1 MATEGKASRWT
12 RAFLLAVVVWAAGMA
27 GGYGIV
33 QVTKNLPSELPVPMS
48 EGERG
53 ADALVTPA
61 PGAVPVSDAGLLV
74 FILRRDLTV
83 YLWLLAG
90 LLSAGAVT
98 FVVLLANGIMLGNTI
113 GLAYAAGMTPAMLID
128 LLLPHGVLEVGTFCI
143 AGAVGFQGFRIA
155 SDWGRNGWGAVRS
168 LRLGL
173 VLAYG
178 TLALAVAAAL
188 ETFVTGALAEA
199 MRDR

>member
-1 MATEGKASRWT
+1 MTTEGKASRWT
-12 RAFLLAVVVWAAGMA
+12 HAFLLAVVVWGAGMA

-48 EGERG
+48 EDERG
-53 ADALVTPA
+53 ADSLVTHA

-74 FILRRDLTV
+74 FIFRRNLTV

-113 GLAYAAGMTPAMLID
+113 GLAYAAGMTPATLID

-173 VLAYG
+173 VLGYG
-178 TLALAVAAAL
+178 TFALAVAAAL

-199 MRDR
+199 TRGP

>member
-12 RAFLLAVVVWAAGMA
+12 HAFLLAVVVWAAGMA

-74 FILRRDLTV
+74 FILRRNLTV

-113 GLAYAAGMTPAMLID
+113 GLASAAGMTPAMLID

>member
-48 EGERG
+48 EGERV

-74 FILRRDLTV
+74 FILRRNLTV

-113 GLAYAAGMTPAMLID
+113 GLASAAGMTPAMLID

-199 MRDR
+199 MRGR

>member
-1 MATEGKASRWT
+1 MTTEGKASRWT
-12 RAFLLAVVVWAAGMA
+12 HAFLLAVVVWAAGMA

-74 FILRRDLTV
+74 FILRRNLTV

-113 GLAYAAGMTPAMLID
+113 GLASAAGMTPAMLID

>member
-1 MATEGKASRWT
+1 MTTEGKASRWT
-12 RAFLLAVVVWAAGMA
+12 HAFLLAVVVWAAGMA

-33 QVTKNLPSELPVPMS
+33 QVTKNLPRELPVPMS

-74 FILRRDLTV
+74 FILRRNLTV

-113 GLAYAAGMTPAMLID
+113 GLASAAGMTPAMLID

>member
-1 MATEGKASRWT
+1 MTTEGKASRWT
-12 RAFLLAVVVWAAGMA
+12 HAFLLAVVVWAAGMA

-61 PGAVPVSDAGLLV
+61 PGAVRVSDAGLLV
-74 FILRRDLTV
+74 FILRRNLTV

-113 GLAYAAGMTPAMLID
+113 GLASAAGMTPAMLID

>member
-1 MATEGKASRWT
+1 MTMEGKASRWT
-12 RAFLLAVVVWAAGMA
+12 HAFLLAVVVWAAGMA

-74 FILRRDLTV
+74 FILRRNLTV

-113 GLAYAAGMTPAMLID
+113 GLASAAGMTPAMLID

>member
-1 MATEGKASRWT
+1 MTTQGKASRWT
-12 RAFLLAVVVWAAGMA
+12 QAFLLAVVVWAAGMA

-33 QVTKNLPSELPVPMS
+33 QVTKNLPSELPVPMADD
-48 EGERG
+48 ERG

-74 FILRRDLTV
+74 FIFRRNLTV

-113 GLAYAAGMTPAMLID
+113 ALAYAAGMRPSTLID

-155 SDWGRNGWGAVRS
+155 SDWRRNGWGAVRS

-199 MRDR
+199 MRGR

>member
-1 MATEGKASRWT
+1 MTTEGKASRWT
-12 RAFLLAVVVWAAGMA
+12 HAFLLAVVVWAAGMA

-61 PGAVPVSDAGLLV
+61 PRAVPVSDAGLLV
-74 FILRRDLTV
+74 FILRRNLTV

-113 GLAYAAGMTPAMLID
+113 GLASAAGMTPAMLID

-178 TLALAVAAAL
+178 TLALTVAAAL

>member
-1 MATEGKASRWT
+1 MTTEGKASRWT
-12 RAFLLAVVVWAAGMA
+12 HAFLLAVVVWAAGMA

-74 FILRRDLTV
+74 FILRRNLTV

-98 FVVLLANGIMLGNTI
+98 FVVLLANGLMLGNTI
-113 GLAYAAGMTPAMLID
+113 GLASAAGMTPAMLID

-155 SDWGRNGWGAVRS
+155 SDWGRNGWGAVRA

-199 MRDR
+199 MRGR

>member
-74 FILRRDLTV
+74 FILRRNLTV

-113 GLAYAAGMTPAMLID
+113 GLASAAGMTPAMLID